1 MKGWGMIA
9 GAVILVA
16 LLIGSSALY
25 IVDVRDRAILLRLGE
40 MVKTDV
46 PPGLHV
52 KIPFLDSVRLFDGR
66 LQTLDIPPERFL
78 TQEKKNLI
86 VDFYVKWRIDD
97 VARYYRATGG
107 SEFVAA
113 QRLEQIVKDGL
124 RSEFGRRTVQEAVS
138 GDRFALTETMTGLA
152 SRQSSELGVEVKEVR
167 IKRMDLPNEVS
178 SSVFARME
186 AERART
192 ARELR
197 AEGEEA
203 AEGVRADADRQ
214 REVMLAEAYRDAE
227 RLRGEGDRLA
237 AEIFA
242 KAHETAPEFYA
253 FYRSLQAYREALGS
267 GDTTMVL
274 STDGEFFDYFRSM
287 PRGAAQPAAR

>member
-40 MVKTDV
+40 MVRTDV

-52 KIPFLDSVRLFDGR
+52 KIPFLDSARIFDGR

-107 SEFVAA
+107 NEFVAA

-138 GDRFALTETMTGLA
+138 GDRFTLTETMTGLA

-242 KAHETAPEFYA
+242 KAHRTAPEFYD
-253 FYRSLQAYREALGS
+253 FYRSLQAYREALGG

-274 STDGEFFDYFRSM
+274 STDGDFFDYFRSM
-287 PRGAAQPAAR
+287 PKGAAPAAAR

>member
-1 MKGWGMIA
+1 MIV
-9 GAVILVA
+9 GAALLLIALVA
-16 LLIGSSALY
+16 SSAFY
-25 IVDVRDRAILLRLGE
+25 VVDVRDRAILLRLGE
-40 MVKTDV
+40 MVETDV

-52 KIPFLDSVRLFDGR
+52 KMPMLDGVRLFDGR
-66 LQTLDIPPERFL
+66 LQTLDIAPERFL

-86 VDFYVKWRIDD
+86 DD

-107 SEFVAA
+107 NEFVAA

-227 RLRGEGDRLA
+227 RVRGEGDRLA

-274 STDGEFFDYFRSM
+274 STDSEFFDYFRSL
-287 PRGAAQPAAR
+287 PRGAAQPPAR

>member
-1 MKGWGMIA
+1 MKGLGMMA
-9 GAVILVA
+9 GALLLLALLVA
-16 LLIGSSALY
+16 SSAFY
-25 IVDVRDRAILLRLGE
+25 VVDLRDRAILVRLGE
-40 MVKTDV
+40 MVEADV
-46 PPGLHV
+46 APGLHL
-52 KIPFLDSVRLFDGR
+52 KLPLLDVARTFDGR
-66 LQTLDIPPERFL
+66 LQTLDIAPERFL
-78 TQEKKNLI
+78 TLEKKNLI

-107 SEFVAA
+107 SEFIAA

-138 GDRFALTETMTGLA
+138 GDRVQLVQTMTTLA
-152 SRQSSELGVEVKEVR
+152 SRQSQELGVEVKEVR

-203 AEGVRADADRQ
+203 AEGVRAEAERQ
-214 REVMLAEAYRDAE
+214 REVMLAEAYRDSE

-237 AEIFA
+237 AEAFA
-242 KAHETAPEFYA
+242 KAHQTAPEFYG
-253 FYRSLQAYREALGS
+253 FYRSLQAYREALGR

-274 STDGEFFDYFRSM
+274 STDSEFFRYFKSL
-287 PRGAAQPAAR
+287 PTPPAAAPVR

>member
-1 MKGWGMIA
+1 MTA
-9 GAVILVA
+9 GAIVLLA
-16 LLIGSSALY
+16 LLMGSSAFY
-25 IVDVRDRAILLRLGE
+25 IVDIRDRAILLRLGE
-40 MVKTDV
+40 MVETNV
-46 PPGLHV
+46 SPGLHLKV
-52 KIPFLDSVRLFDGR
+52 PLIDSARIFDGR

-107 SEFVAA
+107 NEFVAA

-138 GDRFALTETMTGLA
+138 GDRANLVETMTTLA
-152 SRQSSELGVEVKEVR
+152 TRQSSELGIEVKEVR

-197 AEGEEA
+197 AEGGEA
-203 AEGVRADADRQ
+203 AEAVRAEADRQ

-237 AEIFA
+237 AEVFA
-242 KAHETAPEFYA
+242 EAHRTAPEFYA
-253 FYRSLQAYREALGS
+253 FYRSLQAYRQAFAE

-274 STDGEFFDYFRSM
+274 STEEGFFDYFRSLSK
-287 PRGAAQPAAR
+287 APASPAGR

>member
-1 MKGWGMIA
+1 MIV
-9 GAVILVA
+9 GAALLLIALVA
-16 LLIGSSALY
+16 SSAFY
-25 IVDVRDRAILLRLGE
+25 VVDVRDRAILLRLGE
-40 MVKTDV
+40 MVETDV

-52 KIPFLDSVRLFDGR
+52 KMPMLDGVRLFDGR
-66 LQTLDIPPERFL
+66 LQTLDIAPERFL

-107 SEFVAA
+107 NEFVAA

-227 RLRGEGDRLA
+227 RVRGEGDRLA

-253 FYRSLQAYREALGS
+253 FYRSLQAYREALGG

-274 STDGEFFDYFRSM
+274 STDSEFFDYFRAL
-287 PRGAAQPAAR
+287 PRGAAQPPAR

>member
-1 MKGWGMIA
+1 MIA

>member
-1 MKGWGMIA
+1 M
-9 GAVILVA
+9 
-16 LLIGSSALY
+16 
-25 IVDVRDRAILLRLGE
+25 
-40 MVKTDV
+40 
-46 PPGLHV
+46 
-52 KIPFLDSVRLFDGR
+52 
-66 LQTLDIPPERFL
+66 
-78 TQEKKNLI
+78 
-86 VDFYVKWRIDD
+86 DFYVKWRIDD

-107 SEFVAA
+107 NEFVAA

-138 GDRFALTETMTGLA
+138 GDRANLVETMTALA

-197 AEGEEA
+197 AEGGEA
-203 AEGVRADADRQ
+203 AEAIRAGADRQ

-237 AEIFA
+237 AEVFA
-242 KAHETAPEFYA
+242 EAHRTAPEFYV
-253 FYRSLQAYREALGS
+253 FYRSLQAYRQAFGE

-274 STDGEFFDYFRSM
+274 STEEGFFDYFRSL
-287 PRGAAQPAAR
+287 PKVPASPAGR

>member
-1 MKGWGMIA
+1 MMTG
-9 GAVILVA
+9 A
-16 LLIGSSALY
+16 LLLAALLLVSSALY
-25 IVDVRDRAILLRLGE
+25 VVDLRDRAILLRLGE
-40 MVKTDV
+40 MVETDV
-46 PPGLHV
+46 PPGIHV
-52 KIPFLDSVRLFDGR
+52 KLPMLDMVRTFDGR
-66 LQTLDIPPERFL
+66 LQTLDIAPERFL
-78 TQEKKNLI
+78 TLEKKNLI

-138 GDRFALTETMTGLA
+138 GDRVQLVQTMTTLA
-152 SRQSSELGVEVKEVR
+152 SRQSQELGVEVKEVR

-203 AEGVRADADRQ
+203 AEGVRAEAERQ
-214 REVMLAEAYRDAE
+214 REVMLAEAYRDSE

-242 KAHETAPEFYA
+242 KAHVTAPEFYA
-253 FYRSLQAYREALGS
+253 FYRSLQAYREAFGA

-274 STDGEFFDYFRSM
+274 STDDEFFRFFRSL
-287 PRGAAQPAAR
+287 PASTAGH

>member
-1 MKGWGMIA
+1 MKGLGMIA

-16 LLIGSSALY
+16 LLVGSSALY
-25 IVDVRDRAILLRLGE
+25 IVDIRDRAILLRLGE
-40 MVKTDV
+40 MVETDV
-46 PPGLHV
+46 PPGLHL
-52 KIPFLDSVRLFDGR
+52 KIPFLDSARMFDGR

-107 SEFVAA
+107 NEFVAA

-242 KAHETAPEFYA
+242 KAHRTAPEFYD

-274 STDGEFFDYFRSM
+274 STDGDFFDYFRSM
-287 PRGAAQPAAR
+287 PKGAVPAAAR